1 MTNPTDI
8 ADSAFKEISLRV
20 DERRTNPWFQ
30 AANGWGMDLYR
41 ARYFGRE
48 MACWHLLQAGIPADR
63 AEKAESGSMA
73 THRNEENKMK
83 DRYSAKGEQ

>member
-63 AEKAESGSMA
+63 AEKASGVEPFTVKA
-73 THRNEENKMK
+73 QIEHLKMIEYLT
-83 DRYSAKGEQ
+83 R